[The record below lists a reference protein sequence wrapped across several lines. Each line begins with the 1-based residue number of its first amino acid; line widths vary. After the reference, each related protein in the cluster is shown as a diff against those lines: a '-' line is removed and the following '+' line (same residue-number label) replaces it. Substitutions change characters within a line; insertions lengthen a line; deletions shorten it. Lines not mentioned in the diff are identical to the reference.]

1 MQGQM
6 MRTPLLITEIMRF
19 AGRQYGDTEVVSVT
33 GENPLHRC
41 VYKDVIRRAHQV
53 ANVLHTLGL
62 EEGDRVATLAWND
75 FRHLELYYGVSC
87 AGYVLHTVNPR
98 LFFEQLL
105 YIFNHAEDRVL
116 FFDPVFLPL
125 VEKLS
130 DQLPKVEAYVVL
142 SSEDKMPQ
150 TPLPSIKCYETLL
163 HEASEDYEWPALA
176 EDTASALCYTSGT
189 TGHPKGVLY
198 DHRSTVL
205 HAYGSCHRNAMG
217 LGRRDTV
224 LPVVPMFHANAWGT
238 PYSAFI
244 SGAKM
249 VLPGPKMG
257 DGKTLQ
263 ALIEGEGVTV
273 ALGVPTVWLALLSYL
288 EETGTTVSSL
298 ERTVVGGAACPLS
311 VMKEFQD
318 KHGVYTHHGWG
329 MTEMSPLGSLNTL
342 SKPMESFKDSELDVI
357 RAKQGQAPFGV
368 EMKIVDDDGQEL
380 PWDGEAFGDLKVRGW
395 WVCDNYFRSEGSD
408 DAFDAD
414 GWFSTGDVATIDPEG
429 NLGITD
435 RTKDVI
441 KSGGEWISS
450 IELENLAVSHPD
462 VLEAAV
468 IGVGHQKWGERPLLV
483 VVLNEGAIPDK
494 MTVLG
499 LFKGKVADFW
509 IPDDLVFVD
518 EIPHT
523 ATGKVSKVTL
533 REQFVD
539 YHLDEIQKR

>member
-6 MRTPLLITEIMRF
+6 MGTPLLITEIMRF

-33 GENPLHRC
+33 AENPLHRC
-41 VYKDVIRRAHQV
+41 TYKDVIRRAHQV
-53 ANVLHTLGL
+53 ANVLHKFGL
-62 EEGDRVATLAWND
+62 AEGDRVATLAWND

-130 DQLPKVEAYVVL
+130 DQLPKVETYVVL
-142 SSEDKMPQ
+142 SSEDRMPQ
-150 TPLPSIKCYETLL
+150 TSLQSIKCYETLL
-163 HEASEDYEWPALA
+163 HEASEDYEWPVLD
-176 EDTASALCYTSGT
+176 EGTASVLCYTSGT

-205 HAYGSCHRNAMG
+205 HAYGSCHRNALA

-224 LPVVPMFHANAWGT
+224 LPVVPMFHVNAWGT

-288 EETGTTVSSL
+288 EETGTTVGSL

-311 VMKEFQD
+311 IMKEFQD

-342 SKPMESFKDSELDVI
+342 SRPMESFEDSELDVI
-357 RAKQGQAPFGV
+357 RAKQGKAPFGV
-368 EMKIVDDDGQEL
+368 EMKIVDGDGQEL

-450 IELENLAVSHPD
+450 IKLENLAVSHPD

-468 IGVGHQKWGERPLLV
+468 IGVGHQKWGERPLLIV
-483 VVLNEGAIPDK
+483 VPNEGAIPDK
-494 MTVLG
+494 IAILG
-499 LFKGKVADFW
+499 LFKGEVADFW

-523 ATGKVSKVTL
+523 ATGKVSKLEL
-533 REQFVD
+533 RKQFAD
-539 YHLDEIQKR
+539 YRLNLPQK

>member
-6 MRTPLLITEIMRF
+6 MRSPLLITEIMRF

-33 GENPLHRC
+33 DENSLHRC
-41 VYKDVIRRAHQV
+41 SYKDIIRRAHRV
-53 ANVLHTLGL
+53 ANVLHKLGL
-62 EEGDRVATLAWND
+62 AEGDRVATLAWND

-105 YIFNHAEDRVL
+105 YIFSHAEDRVL
-116 FFDPVFLPL
+116 FFDPAFLPL

-130 DQLPKVEAYVVL
+130 DQLPKIETYVVL
-142 SSEDKMPQ
+142 SSEDKMPH
-150 TPLPSIKCYETLL
+150 TSLPSIKCYETLL
-163 HEASEDYEWPALA
+163 HEASEDYEWPVLD
-176 EDTASALCYTSGT
+176 EGTASVLCYTSGT
-189 TGHPKGVLY
+189 TGNPKGVLY

-205 HAYGSCHRNAMG
+205 HAYATCQSNTLA

-224 LPVVPMFHANAWGT
+224 LPVVPMFHVNAWGT

-288 EETGTTVSSL
+288 EETGTTVNSL

-311 VMKEFQD
+311 IMKEFQD
-318 KHGVYTHHGWG
+318 KHGVYTHHAWG

-357 RAKQGQAPFGV
+357 RAKQGKAPFGV
-368 EMKIVDDDGQEL
+368 AMKIVDDDGQEL

-450 IELENLAVSHPD
+450 IKLENLAVSHPD

-483 VVLNEGAIPDK
+483 VVPNEGAIPDK
-494 MTVLG
+494 MTILG

-523 ATGKVSKVTL
+523 ATGKVSKVKL
-533 REQFVD
+533 REQFAD
-539 YHLDEIQKR
+539 YRLDLLQK

>member
-6 MRTPLLITEIMRF
+6 MRSPLLITEIMRF

-33 GENPLHRC
+33 DENSLHRC
-41 VYKDVIRRAHQV
+41 SYKDIIRRAHRV
-53 ANVLHTLGL
+53 ANVLHKLGL
-62 EEGDRVATLAWND
+62 AEGDRVATLAWND

-105 YIFNHAEDRVL
+105 YIFSHAEDRVL
-116 FFDPVFLPL
+116 FFDPAFLPL

-130 DQLPKVEAYVVL
+130 DQLPKIETYVVL
-142 SSEDKMPQ
+142 SSEDKMPH
-150 TPLPSIKCYETLL
+150 TSLPSIKCYETLL
-163 HEASEDYEWPALA
+163 HEASEDYEWPVLD
-176 EDTASALCYTSGT
+176 EGTASVLCYTSGT
-189 TGHPKGVLY
+189 TGNPKGVLY

-205 HAYGSCHRNAMG
+205 HAYATCQSNTLA

-224 LPVVPMFHANAWGT
+224 LPVVPMFHVNAWGT

-288 EETGTTVSSL
+288 EETGTTVDSL

-311 VMKEFQD
+311 IMKEFQD
-318 KHGVYTHHGWG
+318 KHGVYTHHAWG

-357 RAKQGQAPFGV
+357 RAKQGKAPFGV
-368 EMKIVDDDGQEL
+368 AMKIVDDDGQEL

-450 IELENLAVSHPD
+450 IKLENLAVSHPD

-483 VVLNEGAIPDK
+483 VVPNEGAIPDK
-494 MTVLG
+494 MTILG

-523 ATGKVSKVTL
+523 ATGKVSKVKL
-533 REQFVD
+533 REQFAD
-539 YHLDEIQKR
+539 YRLDLLQK